1 MRPPSPRIPCLLL
14 LPLLLGGAATI
25 RAEAP
30 KPALTLEAV
39 KVEPASP
46 RPDTL
51 CHLAVTLK
59 NAGTQRASALEF
71 VVKVNGQ
78 ELPAYKKRLYLVPV
92 EPGATRELRLFNFWS
107 TETGRPAP
115 ANGKLNVEVTLAR
128 ASWAQKAARYGA
140 EVWTPQGEVPGL
152 PVTQSV
158 TLTMAK

>member
-14 LPLLLGGAATI
+14 LALLPGGAATA

-30 KPALTLEAV
+30 KPSLTLEAV

-59 NAGTQRASALEF
+59 NAGPQRASSLEF

-78 ELPAYKKRLYLVPV
+78 ELPAYKKRLYLTPL

-128 ASWAQKAARYGA
+128 ASWVQKGARDGA
-140 EVWTPQGEVPGL
+140 EVWTPEGEVPGL
-152 PVTQSV
+152 PATRSV